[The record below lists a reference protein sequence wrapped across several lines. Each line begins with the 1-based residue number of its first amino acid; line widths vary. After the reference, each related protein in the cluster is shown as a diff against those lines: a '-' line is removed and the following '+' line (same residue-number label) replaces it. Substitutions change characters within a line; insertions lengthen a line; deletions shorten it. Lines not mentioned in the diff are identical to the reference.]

1 MSLLTAKQASAVRRH
16 TNKIRISASDR
27 RFYIAVDLLL
37 GLVTVIVLVP
47 LIFIVMASFS
57 APEAV
62 NAGKVLLWPVD
73 FTLEGYEAVF
83 KHKLLGVS
91 YLNTILYTLSG
102 TFVNISMT
110 MIAAYPLARRDL
122 PFKGIILFLFTF
134 TMLFNGGTIPNYIL
148 INQLHMSNTRWVM
161 IIPGAISV
169 YNMIIARTFIQNIPL
184 ELEEAATIDGC
195 SDFQYFF
202 KVAIPLS
209 GTVIAVLTLYYA
221 VAHWNDYFTAFL
233 YLSNRDYYPLQ
244 MVLRE
249 VLIANSVTAN
259 DMSAMDAE
267 TMLARQGMKDLLK
280 YGLIIVSSVP
290 ILVLYPFIRK
300 YFLKGVMIGALKG

>member
-1 MSLLTAKQASAVRRH
+1 MTLAVPRQDEGVR
-16 TNKIRISASDR
+16 NKIRTSASDK
-27 RFYIAVDLLL
+27 RFYFTVNLIL
-37 GLVTVIVLVP
+37 GLVTLIVLVP

-62 NAGKVLLWPVD
+62 NSGKVLLWPVD
-73 FTLEGYEAVF
+73 FTLDGYKAVF

-91 YLNTILYTLSG
+91 YLNTFFYTIAG
-102 TFVNISMT
+102 TAVNISMT
-110 MIAAYPLARRDL
+110 MIAAYPLARKDL
-122 PFKGIILFLFTF
+122 PFKGVILFLFTF
-134 TMLFNGGTIPNYIL
+134 TMLFSGGTIPTYIL
-148 INQLHMSNTRWVM
+148 MGQLHMINTRWVM

-169 YNMIIARTFIQNIPL
+169 YNMIIARTFLQNIPG

-202 KVAIPLS
+202 RIALPLS

-233 YLSNRDYYPLQ
+233 YLSKREYYPLQ
-244 MVLRE
+244 IVLRE
-249 VLIANSVTAN
+249 VLIANSVSAN
-259 DMSAMDAE
+259 DIADMDAE

-280 YGLIIVSSVP
+280 YGLIIVSSAP
-290 ILVLYPFIRK
+290 ILALYPFVRK

>member
-1 MSLLTAKQASAVRRH
+1 MTLAVSRQEGQVR
-16 TNKIRISASDR
+16 NKIRTSASDK
-27 RFYIAVDLLL
+27 RFYFTVNLIL
-37 GLVTVIVLVP
+37 GLVTLIVLVP

-73 FTLEGYEAVF
+73 FTLDGYKAVF

-91 YLNTILYTLSG
+91 YLNTFFYTIAG
-102 TFVNISMT
+102 TAINISMT
-110 MIAAYPLARRDL
+110 MIAAYPLARKDL
-122 PFKGIILFLFTF
+122 PFKSIILFLFTF
-134 TMLFNGGTIPNYIL
+134 TMLFSGGTIPTYIL
-148 INQLHMSNTRWVM
+148 MGQLHMINTRWVM

-169 YNMIIARTFIQNIPL
+169 YNMIIARTFLQNIPA

-202 KVAIPLS
+202 RIAIPLS

-233 YLSNRDYYPLQ
+233 YLNKREYYPLQ
-244 MVLRE
+244 IVLRE
-249 VLIANSVTAN
+249 VLIANSVSAN
-259 DMSAMDAE
+259 DIADMDAE

-280 YGLIIVSSVP
+280 YGLIIVSSAP
-290 ILVLYPFIRK
+290 ILVLYPFVRK

>member
-1 MSLLTAKQASAVRRH
+1 MMTLTALKKSSPSP
-16 TNKIRISASDR
+16 NKIRISAGDR
-27 RFYIAVDLLL
+27 RFYIAVDLIL
-37 GLVTVIVLVP
+37 GLVTLIVLVP

-73 FTLEGYEAVF
+73 FTLDGYQAVF
-83 KHKLLGVS
+83 KHKLLGIS
-91 YLNTILYTLSG
+91 YLNTFFYTIAG
-102 TFVNISMT
+102 TAINIFMT
-110 MIAAYPLARRDL
+110 MIAAYPLARKNL

-134 TMLFNGGTIPNYIL
+134 TMLFSGGTIPNYIL
-148 INQLHMSNTRWVM
+148 MGQLHLINTRWAM
-161 IIPGAISV
+161 LLPGAISV
-169 YNMIIARTFIQNIPL
+169 YNMIIARTFLQNIPA

-202 KVAIPLS
+202 LLAVPLS

-233 YLSNRDYYPLQ
+233 YLSKREYYPLQ
-244 MVLRE
+244 IVLRE
-249 VLIANSVTAN
+249 VLIANSVSAN
-259 DMSAMDAE
+259 DIGTMDAE

-280 YGLIIVSSVP
+280 YGLIIVSSAPV
-290 ILVLYPFIRK
+290 LALYPFVRK